1 MDECPPQVQ
10 FLLLSSLDH
19 DMPAYFRI
27 LPGSINSVAF
37 LRSTMDETWKRNM
50 VLVADT
56 GFYFRS
62 NAEALSGMGIHFII
76 PPLKG
81 NSKLIDY
88 TITMNRYFMFQDH
101 PIFYARHAAGG
112 YTMFTCRD
120 GCL

>member
-1 MDECPPQVQ
+1 MEEYLPQVQ
-10 FLLLSSLDH
+10 VLFLFSPDH

-56 GFYFRS
+56 GFYSQS

-76 PPLKG
+76 PLKG